1 MSWLKS
7 DLIVNIF
14 VENQEHILNYLS
26 WTVSQFKKKG
36 ETVLSISTVE

>member
-14 VENQEHILNYLS
+14 VENQEPILNYLS
-26 WTVSQFKKKG
+26 WTVSQFKNKSK
-36 ETVLSISTVE
+36 TVLSISTVE